1 MKTNTC
7 REAAPT
13 KEKARGN
20 GQVTTGQSSNREP
33 KPTVSN
39 DRFNQK
45 VDNETTLGWS
55 LFRDPLSLPFCIA
68 DIRSRLELKY
78 CSCIALSGLN
88 GHPVEPDC
96 IQNPYLRS
104 LGTIGRL
111 LKNWNVQDLTEIHG
125 LPSLTAEA
133 VLITTLENPVWGADD
148 VALFRAIEQI
158 EAFQL
163 RAERS
168 GRTL

>member
-1 MKTNTC
+1 MNSTPETKAADTPARMPANTPK
-7 REAAPT
+7 RWE
-13 KEKARGN
+13 
-20 GQVTTGQSSNREP
+20 
-33 KPTVSN
+33 KPTGSTATA
-39 DRFNQK
+39 QS
-45 VDNETTLGWS
+45 ETSLGWS

-78 CSCIALSGLN
+78 CSCIALGGLN